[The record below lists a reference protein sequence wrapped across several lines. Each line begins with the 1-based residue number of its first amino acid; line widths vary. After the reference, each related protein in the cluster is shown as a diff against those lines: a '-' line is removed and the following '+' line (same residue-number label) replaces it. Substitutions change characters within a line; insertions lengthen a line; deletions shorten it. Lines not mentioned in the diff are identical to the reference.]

1 MGLRSGRTAGSPP
14 AGLFS
19 PTPGTVWRTT
29 HLFIITC
36 CPSCWSVA
44 SQGWGTVY
52 DVWAQNGTHRPSRC
66 WRYRVDAF
74 KISSCGFEKNVFLC
88 TLSLLIKGV
97 IKKKT
102 VSLRGYLSKIET
114 ISPTK
119 GVMERIKRQG
129 AYREAVFA
137 TSEIS
142 KGSVTGYVTIPRRRK
157 R

>member
-1 MGLRSGRTAGSPP
+1 M
-14 AGLFS
+14 
-19 PTPGTVWRTT
+19 
-29 HLFIITC
+29 
-36 CPSCWSVA
+36 
-44 SQGWGTVY
+44 
-52 DVWAQNGTHRPSRC
+52 
-66 WRYRVDAF
+66 
-74 KISSCGFEKNVFLC
+74 FLC